1 MRVLCGSQRRRN
13 GRIDEDRRGFD
24 RGHWGCG
31 FDDGAAE
38 AFRDVAGH
46 GLPRGL
52 AVLVSRF
59 PSMAVEE
66 DAQGDREA
74 ADGEDPLDV
83 VGRPGPPEL
92 LERFDVIPGVGER
105 SQDRHEA
112 ERDAD
117 DDEVRPGSLEGSAL
131 RWLLGSGVP
140 EPGPGRHAATLEGT
154 HADAGQGWTRIKA
167 MQKISEP
174 IIGRKKGA

>member
-1 MRVLCGSQRRRN
+1 MMFCRVRSTNESLSSIGKSCRPQLARCGFFASQRRRN
-13 GRIDEDRRGFD
+13 GRIDEGRRGFD
-24 RGHWGCG
+24 RGHYRCG
-31 FDDGAAE
+31 LEDGATE

-66 DAQGDREA
+66 DPQGDREA
-74 ADGEDPLDV
+74 ADGEDPLYV

-92 LERFDVIPGVGER
+92 LEWFDVVPGVGER

-112 ERDAD
+112 ERDAE
-117 DDEVRPGSLEGSAL
+117 DDEDGPGSLEGSAF

-140 EPGPGRHAATLEGT
+140 KPGAGRHAA
-154 HADAGQGWTRIKA
+154 AF
-167 MQKISEP
+167 
-174 IIGRKKGA
+174 